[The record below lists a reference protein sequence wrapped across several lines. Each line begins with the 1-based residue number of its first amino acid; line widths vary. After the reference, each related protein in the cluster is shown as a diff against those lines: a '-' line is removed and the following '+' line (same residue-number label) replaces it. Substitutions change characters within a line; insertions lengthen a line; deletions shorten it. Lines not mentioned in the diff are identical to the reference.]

1 MSVGALRLG
10 LARVLR
16 PLPRVPKPRRAFT
29 VARFCASSEDP
40 SLTMANANTVAKSPR
55 AANYALGSR
64 VLADSAPGS
73 LNNAP
78 AQLVLHADWVTCTQ

>member
-16 PLPRVPKPRRAFT
+16 PLPRLPKPRRAFT
-29 VARFCASSEDP
+29 VATRASCEDP

-55 AANYALGSR
+55 AANYALGSH